1 MTLTSTGP
9 SRFHIKPVVTVLAV
23 VAFVAGVY
31 AISQQIWTDS
41 QPSASAPTEA
51 VIETA
56 EPYTGP
62 SGLSEAY
69 AAGKLD
75 AGLSP
80 VPGEASAV
88 SEPAPD
94 VIVIAGQG
102 SLYDALVKGKYD
114 VDLLSEASG
123 AQYVLGAEAAIEAS
137 GLTEA
142 LAAGKLDSGFSP
154 QPSEAFAAS
163 GSAPEIVVIEGQGS
177 LYDALVEGKYNLD
190 YASGDPGVQYVR
202 NAETAT
208 GASGLTEAF
217 TAGKLDAGLNA
228 VAGETPAGAETAPE
242 IIVIE
247 GQGSLYDALFEGKY
261 DVDFLSGASDARY
274 ALGSE
279 AATSSSGLW
288 SAFTAGQLAEGFGD
302 QSAVESAPAATGIP
316 TVSGGH
322 QE

>member
-9 SRFHIKPVVTVLAV
+9 SWFHIKPVVTVLAV
-23 VAFVAGVY
+23 VALVAGVY

-56 EPYTGP
+56 VPYTGP

-75 AGLSP
+75 AGLNP
-80 VPGEASAV
+80 VPGETSAV

-114 VDLLSEASG
+114 VDLLSGASG
-123 AQYVLGAEAAIEAS
+123 AQYVLGAEAATEAS

-177 LYDALVEGKYNLD
+177 LYDALVEGKY
-190 YASGDPGVQYVR
+190 
-202 NAETAT
+202 
-208 GASGLTEAF
+208 
-217 TAGKLDAGLNA
+217 
-228 VAGETPAGAETAPE
+228 
-242 IIVIE
+242 
-247 GQGSLYDALFEGKY
+247 
-261 DVDFLSGASDARY
+261 DVDFLSGVSDARY